1 MVQEATQIGA
11 EDLPAQCE
19 PPYLG
24 NDKIE
29 SVNSLD
35 ELEQSHVEEGE
46 GFFAC
51 LARLVKLMANIHDSG
66 GRRQKCL
73 KCHQKRSLMKC
84 ATNVSDKNLSISF
97 GAKCF

>member
-51 LARLVKLMANIHDSG
+51 LPSLVKLMANIQDSG
-66 GRRQKCL
+66 EEEAKMF
-73 KCHQKRSLMKC
+73 KVRSEKKFDEVH
-84 ATNVSDKNLSISF
+84 TW
-97 GAKCF
+97 